1 MGQSSTSFRGIV
13 HGKTIELLAETGL
26 PDGQEVTVVVQSH
39 LPVSDSERQAAM
51 LRAYGAWADEAED
64 LDQYLELA
72 RQHRKVGRRE
82 IQP

>member
-1 MGQSSTSFRGIV
+1 
-13 HGKTIELLAETGL
+13 
-26 PDGQEVTVVVQSH
+26 
-39 LPVSDSERQAAM
+39 M